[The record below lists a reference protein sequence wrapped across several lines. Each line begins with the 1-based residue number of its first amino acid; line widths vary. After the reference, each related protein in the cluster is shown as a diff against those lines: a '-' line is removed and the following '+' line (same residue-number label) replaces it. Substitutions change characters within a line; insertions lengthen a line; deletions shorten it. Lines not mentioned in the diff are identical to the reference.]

1 MPTAN
6 RRVATYLPKYIDDR
20 LESFKVERGLKGDS
34 PALIAILE
42 EFFGVSQ
49 EVARLS
55 DSGITT
61 LTQRIDSIEQ
71 KIAQIKG
78 ETLSEL
84 PSELS
89 SLLFFWKAETKKELL
104 EELRRELKSK
114 LLSESKSDT
123 PDKPLEQVEQLKFVH
138 EEGITLFAT
147 KELAHRLKIDPTT
160 PSRWKP
166 GKAREK
172 TPEQLLEATR
182 KQDPDGIGWIYVPEL
197 DRFKPER
204 SLPSESLSVQESEL
218 PVKAASNE
226 SDVEEF

>member
-1 MPTAN
+1 MPTEN
-6 RRVATYLPKYIDDR
+6 RRVATYLPKHIDDC
-20 LESFKVERGLKGDS
+20 LEAFKAERGLKGDS
-34 PALIAILE
+34 PALIEILS

-55 DSGITT
+55 DSEIAT
-61 LTQRIDSIEQ
+61 LTQRIDSIDQ
-71 KIAQIKG
+71 KFAQIKG
-78 ETLSEL
+78 EILSEL

-89 SLLFFWKAETKKELL
+89 KLLFFWKTETKNELL
-104 EELRRELKSK
+104 EEVRRELKSEP
-114 LLSESKSDT
+114 LSEPKSNI
-123 PDKPLEQVEQLKFVH
+123 PDNPLEQVKQLKIVH
-138 EEGITLFAT
+138 EEGVALFAA

-204 SLPSESLSVQESEL
+204 PLPSESLSVRESEL
-218 PVKAASNE
+218 PIKAASNE
-226 SDVEEF
+226 SNVEEF